1 MSSKFASGSRLALS
15 RFFLA
20 GGGNK
25 GCRIMSS
32 LINHSTLGAT
42 ALQRVAACATQ
53 QQPFST
59 YLQPAEDTD
68 YCSLDENARE
78 LDEIMGLLTES
89 DKRRREERPA
99 VVGREIIPFHSA
111 SAKTISWIL
120 RNDDSVDKVIICMRY
135 GESEHNLFEEDL
147 RLQGKDLEQE
157 MLHNEDYPR
166 DPILSKRV
174 SRFCESFF
182 LFSVLNSFYNLVF
195 SYLIMQGFGQALNN
209 ARKIADCCNN
219 DTMLIPELV
228 VVSPL
233 KRATM
238 AALLSF
244 PRHSPLSVRNTKWIC
259 HPGLIEMT
267 NSKNPADFI
276 SPAQDLSAC
285 FPGIDYSLLFD
296 HEGHNARKIN
306 RTALSEA
313 ERKMDLLARADN
325 FLSWLQ
331 GRNERV
337 IVGKYALSML
347 FQEI

>member
-1 MSSKFASGSRLALS
+1 VLFRSQ
-15 RFFLA
+15 
-20 GGGNK
+20 
-25 GCRIMSS
+25 
-32 LINHSTLGAT
+32 T
-42 ALQRVAACATQ
+42 
-53 QQPFST
+53 
-59 YLQPAEDTD
+59 AEDAD
-68 YCSLDENARE
+68 YYGFDENARE
-78 LDEIMGLLTES
+78 LDEIIGMLTES

-99 VVGREIIPFHSA
+99 VVGREIIPFHNA
-111 SAKTISWIL
+111 SAKNISSML
-120 RNDDSVDKVIICMRY
+120 RGDNSAKVIICMRH

-174 SRFCESFF
+174 SSFCEVFFF
-182 LFSVLNSFYNLVF
+182 LPCIEFYLLPCFYSF
-195 SYLIMQGFGQALNN
+195 IMQGFGQALNN
-209 ARKIADCCNN
+209 ARKIADCCND

-259 HPGLIEMT
+259 HPGLIEIS

-276 SPAQDLSAC
+276 SPAQELSTC

-296 HEGHNARKIN
+296 HEAHNARKIH
-306 RTALSEA
+306 RTAMSEA

-331 GRNERV
+331 GRKERV
-337 IVGKYALSML
+337 IVGKHALSIL

>member
-1 MSSKFASGSRLALS
+1 
-15 RFFLA
+15 
-20 GGGNK
+20 
-25 GCRIMSS
+25 MSS
-32 LINHSTLGAT
+32 LVNHRFLGGSV
-42 ALQRVAACATQ
+42 LQRVAADAIQ

-59 YLQPAEDTD
+59 YLQTAEDAD
-68 YCSLDENARE
+68 YYGLDENARE

-111 SAKTISWIL
+111 SAKNISSML
-120 RNDDSVDKVIICMRY
+120 RGDNSVDKVIICMRH

-166 DPILSKRV
+166 DPSLSKR
-174 SRFCESFF
+174 
-182 LFSVLNSFYNLVF
+182 
-195 SYLIMQGFGQALNN
+195 GFGQALNN
-209 ARKIADCCNN
+209 ARTIADCCNH

-238 AALLSF
+238 AALLSL

-259 HPGLIEMT
+259 HPGLIEK
-267 NSKNPADFI
+267 SSSINPADQV
-276 SPAQDLSAC
+276 SPVQDLSLW
-285 FPGIDYSLLFD
+285 FPGIDYSLLLGY
-296 HEGHNARKIN
+296 EAQKAGKIN
-306 RTALSEA
+306 ETDMSE
-313 ERKMDLLARADN
+313 EESKRDLLARADN

-331 GRNERV
+331 KRDERV
-337 IVGKYALSML
+337 IVVASHSSWLQAFCGYSMQYEPREYAREP
-347 FQEI
+347 FQQGELRCVALNFQNR